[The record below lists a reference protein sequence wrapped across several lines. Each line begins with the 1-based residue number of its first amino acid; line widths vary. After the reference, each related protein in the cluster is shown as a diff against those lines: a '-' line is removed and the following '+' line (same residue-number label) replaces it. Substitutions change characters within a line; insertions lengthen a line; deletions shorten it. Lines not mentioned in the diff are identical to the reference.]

1 MITFNRADLW
11 PAAVPLRKSV
21 SSVPTIAERET
32 MTRREFFHKS
42 LVASTGVAMA
52 TLSPQLWLNPLAAY
66 AAEQERILVVIQL
79 SGGNDGLNTVVPFK
93 DAAYYAAR
101 PKLAIPASDVVKLND
116 EIGLNPA
123 LRSLES
129 LFVDGRMSI
138 VQGVGYEQP
147 NRSHFESMD
156 IWHSCQ
162 RKTDRGSF
170 GWIGRWS
177 SQEKAAV
184 ASPPTGSTT
193 ASAAMDSWALHLGHE
208 PQPLALASRD
218 GTIASIASL
227 EQFRLRLGDRENLKR
242 ELLQLTRSTAAA
254 SESAASDLLNFVQAS
269 SQTAIETSQRLE
281 GARQS
286 TDAND
291 FPKSPLGEKLS
302 TIAQLIVSEFATR
315 VYYVTLD
322 GFDTHAQQPAAH
334 SALLRQWAEALSAF
348 HQRLNQAGQSDRAL
362 VLTFSEFGR
371 RVAENASDGTD
382 HGAAAP
388 IFLSGPQ
395 LKSAIVGQQP
405 SLTDLDDGDL
415 KYHTDFRSVY
425 ATVIGKWFQS
435 KADSRIVL
443 GGEYPV
449 LELGFTS

>member
-1 MITFNRADLW
+1 MITFNRANLW
-11 PAAVPLRKSV
+11 PAAAPLRKSV
-21 SSVPTIAERET
+21 YSDAMIAERET
-32 MTRREFFHKS
+32 MTRREFLHKS
-42 LVASTGVAMA
+42 LVASSGVALA
-52 TLSPQLWLNPLAAY
+52 TLSPQPWLNRLAAC
-66 AAEQERILVVIQL
+66 AAQQERILVVIQL

-93 DAAYYAAR
+93 DSAYYAAR
-101 PKLAIPASDVVKLND
+101 PKLAIPANEVVKLSD
-116 EIGLNPA
+116 ELGLNPA
-123 LRSLES
+123 LRSLET
-129 LFVDGRMSI
+129 LFADGRMSV

-170 GWIGRWS
+170 GWIGRWL
-177 SQEKAAV
+177 SQEKAA
-184 ASPPTGSTT
+184 

-218 GTIASIASL
+218 GTIPSIASL
-227 EQFRLRLGDRENLKR
+227 EQFRLRLGDRDEIKR
-242 ELLQLTRSTAAA
+242 ELLQLTRASAAV
-254 SESAASDLLNFVQAS
+254 SEPAASDLLSFVQAS

-281 GARQS
+281 GTRQS
-286 TDAND
+286 TDSNN
-291 FPKSPLGEKLS
+291 FPQSTLGEKLS
-302 TIAQLIVSEFATR
+302 TIAQLIVSEFETR

-348 HQRLNQAGQSDRAL
+348 HQRLNQAGQSDRVL

-371 RVAENASDGTD
+371 RVTENASEGTD

-388 IFLSGPQ
+388 LFLSGPR
-395 LKSAIVGQQP
+395 LKSAVVGQQP

-425 ATVIGKWFQS
+425 ATVIDKWFQS

-449 LELGFTS
+449 LEWT